1 MPATVRHRVTKRKG
15 SVSYSGASRTG
26 KGLARGAGAAVYDHV
41 MSDLS
46 RRPDRTPR
54 RARERRAYQLVVV
67 GGTATAVA
75 VAGLVLALVGV
86 IGNGLWVIAAIVA
99 IAFVVLFRR
108 TVAGR

>member
-1 MPATVRHRVTKRKG
+1 
-15 SVSYSGASRTG
+15 
-26 KGLARGAGAAVYDHV
+26 

-99 IAFVVLFRR
+99 IVCVVLFRR